1 MFGKIVFNVL
11 AFTLFIMMFLK
22 FIKRNET
29 SYVYLLILQFVG
41 IAIEF
46 VELITYKN
54 LNVVLKLLM
63 YVLYQYLFSGW
74 NSLKKLILQRFF
86 I

>member
-63 YVLYQYLFSGW
+63 YVFSVIIPIFVFW
-74 NSLKKLILQRFF
+74 LEFTKKN
-86 I
+86 

>member
-46 VELITYKN
+46 VELLRKQ
-54 LNVVLKLLM
+54 K
-63 YVLYQYLFSGW
+63 
-74 NSLKKLILQRFF
+74 
-86 I
+86 

>member
-54 LNVVLKLLM
+54 LNVVLKPLM
-63 YVLYQYLFSGW
+63 
-74 NSLKKLILQRFF
+74 
-86 I
+86 